1 MYKQPYLRKYTGK
14 ESRTVCPQCKKPHS
28 FTLYLDGNTNQPISP
43 NVGICNHA
51 NSCGYHYTPKQ
62 YFIDNPQRQTGAV
75 PQNSGEQKRVIQQP
89 QPPKP
94 MGLIPL
100 EYLNNSQSTDSN
112 FAYFLAN
119 LFKSLKNIDV
129 SIEELCRTYKLG
141 ATKDRKVIFW
151 QVDINGNVRTG
162 KIMQYNPT
170 TGKRVHNASDA
181 IDWVHNTLKRAEKLP
196 SDYNLKQCYF
206 GEHLLNEQP
215 DKIVAIT
222 EAEKTAIIC
231 SVLFPQMVWIGA
243 GNLNGLT
250 LEKSKALKGRSIMLF
265 PDLSNPDLPI
275 EKQAFTIWSNKAD
288 EIRKTYGCKVVVSDI
303 LEKNATEEDKKA
315 GLDIADY
322 LIKQMR
328 QAPDQV
334 TAPPKQQT
342 NTTDEADS
350 LEAFFASVS
359 LPDEPI
365 DITPSYTICEPQR
378 FARGALRAIRS
389 GNYDTEYL
397 LTKLRGLKEVI
408 DADYNSNGR
417 YRQKPLKT
425 VC

>member
-1 MYKQPYLRKYTGK
+1 MYKQPYLRPYTGK
-14 ESRTVCPQCKKPHS
+14 ESRTVCPQCKKSNS
-28 FTLYLDGNTNQPISP
+28 FTLYLDGDTNQPINP
-43 NVGICNHA
+43 TVGICNHA
-51 NSCGYHYTPKQ
+51 NSCGYHYPPKQ
-62 YFIDNPQRQTGAV
+62 YFIDNPQRGGFEPRPT
-75 PQNSGEQKRVIQQP
+75 RVIQRP

-94 MGLIPL
+94 MGLIPI
-100 EYLNNSQSTDSN
+100 EYLDRTQSTDSN
-112 FAYFLAN
+112 FVYFLTG
-119 LFKSLKNIDV
+119 LFKSLDNSI

-141 ATKDRKVIFW
+141 ATKDKRVIFW
-151 QVDINGNVRTG
+151 QIDINGNVRTG

-170 TGKRVHNASDA
+170 TGKRVHNASGA
-181 IDWVHNTLKRAEKLP
+181 IDWIHNTLKRADKLP
-196 SDYNLKQCYF
+196 DDYNLKQCYF

-250 LEKSKALKGRSIMLF
+250 VEKSKALKGRSIMLF

-275 EKQAFTIWSNKAD
+275 EKQAFTIWSNKSD
-288 EIRKTYGCKVVVSDI
+288 EISKTYGCKVVVSDI
-303 LEKNATEEDKKA
+303 LEKKATEEEKKA

-322 LIKQMR
+322 LIKQLR
-328 QAPDQV
+328 QAPGQV
-334 TAPPKQQT
+334 TAPQAPPKQLT
-342 NTTDEADS
+342 NITDEADS
-350 LEAFFASVS
+350 LEAFFAGIS
-359 LPDEPI
+359 LPCEPI

-378 FARGALRAIRS
+378 FVKGAIRAIRS
-389 GNYDTEYL
+389 GKYDTEYF

-408 DADYNSNGR
+408 DTDYNSNGR

-425 VC
+425 VS

>member
-1 MYKQPYLRKYTGK
+1 MKMYKQPYLRKYTGK
-14 ESRTVCPQCKKPHS
+14 ESRTVCPQCKKSNS
-28 FTLYLDGNTNQPISP
+28 FTLYLDGNTGQPISP

-62 YFIDNPQRQTGAV
+62 YFIDNPQRQTGNFI
-75 PQNSGEQKRVIQQP
+75 PRPKRVIQRP
-89 QPPKP
+89 APPKL
-94 MGLIPL
+94 MGLIPTQ
-100 EYLNNSQSTDSN
+100 YLNRTQGTDSN
-112 FAYFLAN
+112 FVYFLTD
-119 LFKSLKNIDV
+119 LFKSLKNVNV
-129 SIEELCRTYKLG
+129 SIEELCKTYRLG
-141 ATKDRKVIFW
+141 ATKDKRVIFW

-162 KIMQYNPT
+162 KMMQYNPS
-170 TGKRVHNASDA
+170 TGKRVHNVSGA

-303 LEKNATEEDKKA
+303 LEKNATEEEKKA

-322 LIKQMR
+322 LISQLR
-328 QAPDQV
+328 QASDQV
-334 TAPPKQQT
+334 TTPQT
-342 NTTDEADS
+342 NIIDEADS
-350 LEAFFASVS
+350 FEAYFASVA
-359 LPDEPI
+359 LPCEPI

-378 FARGALRAIRS
+378 FVKGALRAIRS
-389 GNYDTEYL
+389 GNYDTEYF

-408 DADYNSNGR
+408 DTDYNSNGR

-425 VC
+425 VS

>member
-1 MYKQPYLRKYTGK
+1 MKMYKQPYLRPYAGK
-14 ESRTVCPQCKKPHS
+14 ESRTICPQCKKPHS

-43 NVGICNHA
+43 TVGICNHA

-62 YFIDNPQRQTGAV
+62 YFIDNPHKRESNFTGRPTRIIQRT
-75 PQNSGEQKRVIQQP
+75 E
-89 QPPKP
+89 PPKP
-94 MGLIPL
+94 IGLIPTQ
-100 EYLNNSQSTDSN
+100 YLNKTQSTDSN
-112 FAYFLAN
+112 FVYFLTN

-129 SIEELCRTYKLG
+129 SIDELCKTYRLG
-141 ATKDRKVIFW
+141 ATKDKRVIFW
-151 QVDINGNVRTG
+151 QVDINGNARTG
-162 KIMQYNPT
+162 KMMQYNPT
-170 TGKRVHNASDA
+170 TGKRVHNASGA

-222 EAEKTAIIC
+222 ESEKTAIIC

-250 LEKSKALKGRSIMLF
+250 VEKSKALKGRSIMLF

-303 LEKNATEEDKKA
+303 LEKNATEEEKKA

-322 LIKQMR
+322 LIKQLR
-328 QAPDQV
+328 QAPGQV
-334 TAPPKQQT
+334 TAPPKQLT
-342 NTTDEADS
+342 NITDEADS

-359 LPDEPI
+359 LPDEPM

-378 FARGALRAIRS
+378 FVRGALRAIRS
-389 GNYDTEYL
+389 GNYDTEYF

-408 DADYNSNGR
+408 DTDYNSNGR

-425 VC
+425 VS

>member
-1 MYKQPYLRKYTGK
+1 MYKQPYLRPYTGK
-14 ESRTVCPQCKKPHS
+14 ESRTICPQCKKPHS

-62 YFIDNPQRQTGAV
+62 YFIDNPHKRESNFTGRPTRIIQRT
-75 PQNSGEQKRVIQQP
+75 E
-89 QPPKP
+89 PPKP
-94 MGLIPL
+94 IGLIPTQ
-100 EYLNNSQSTDSN
+100 YLNKTQSTDSN
-112 FAYFLAN
+112 FVYFLTD
-119 LFKSLKNIDV
+119 LFKSLNKNV
-129 SIEELCRTYKLG
+129 SIDELCKTYRLG
-141 ATKDRKVIFW
+141 ATKDKRVIFW

-206 GEHLLNEQP
+206 GEHLLHEQP
-215 DKIVAIT
+215 DKTVAIT

-303 LEKNATEEDKKA
+303 LEKNATEEEKKA

-322 LIKQMR
+322 LISQLR

-334 TAPPKQQT
+334 TTPQAPPKQQT
-342 NTTDEADS
+342 NITDEADS
-350 LEAFFASVS
+350 LEAYFASVA
-359 LPDEPI
+359 LPCEPI

-378 FARGALRAIRS
+378 FARGALRAVRS
-389 GNYDTEYL
+389 GKYDTEKHL
-397 LTKLRGLKEVI
+397 SLLRGLRDVI
-408 DADYNSNGR
+408 SINYNDGADID
-417 YRQKPLKT
+417 KT
-425 VC
+425 DKNR

>member
-1 MYKQPYLRKYTGK
+1 MYKQPYLRPYTGK
-14 ESRTVCPQCKKPHS
+14 ESRTVCPQCKKSNS
-28 FTLYLDGNTNQPISP
+28 FTLYLDGNTGQPISP
-43 NVGICNHA
+43 TVGICNHA

-62 YFIDNPQRQTGAV
+62 YFIDNPQRGGFEPRPT
-75 PQNSGEQKRVIQQP
+75 RVIQRP

-94 MGLIPL
+94 MGLIPI
-100 EYLNNSQSTDSN
+100 EYLDRTQSTDSN
-112 FAYFLAN
+112 FVYFLTG
-119 LFKSLKNIDV
+119 LFMSLDNSI

-141 ATKDRKVIFW
+141 ATKDKKVIFW
-151 QVDINGNVRTG
+151 QIDINGNVRTG

-170 TGKRVHNASDA
+170 TGKRVHNASGA
-181 IDWVHNTLKRAEKLP
+181 IDWIHNTLKRADKLP
-196 SDYNLKQCYF
+196 DDYNLKQCYF

-250 LEKSKALKGRSIMLF
+250 VEKSKALKGRSIMLF

-303 LEKNATEEDKKA
+303 LEKNATDEEKRN

-334 TAPPKQQT
+334 KVFQQPSQPSQPPQQDI
-342 NTTDEADS
+342 NNIADE
-350 LEAFFASVS
+350 LERFFASIK

-365 DITPSYTICEPQR
+365 DITSSYTICEPDR
-378 FARGALRAIRS
+378 YVKGAIRAIRS
-389 GNYDTEYL
+389 GKYNTGAFLERL
-397 LTKLRGLKEVI
+397 EQLRETML
-408 DADYNSNGR
+408 N
-417 YRQKPLKT
+417 
-425 VC
+425 

>member
-1 MYKQPYLRKYTGK
+1 MMYKQPYLRPYTGK
-14 ESRTVCPQCKKPHS
+14 ESRTVCPQCKKSNS
-28 FTLYLDGNTNQPISP
+28 FTLYLDGNTGQPISP
-43 NVGICNHA
+43 TVGICNHY

-62 YFIDNPQRQTGAV
+62 YFIDNPQRGDFKPRPT
-75 PQNSGEQKRVIQQP
+75 RVIQRP

-94 MGLIPL
+94 MGLIPI
-100 EYLNNSQSTDSN
+100 EYLDRTQSTDSN
-112 FAYFLAN
+112 FVYFLTG
-119 LFKSLKNIDV
+119 LFKSLNNSI

-141 ATKDRKVIFW
+141 ATKDKRVIFW
-151 QVDINGNVRTG
+151 QIDINGNVRTG

-170 TGKRVHNASDA
+170 TGKRVHDASGA
-181 IDWVHNTLKRAEKLP
+181 IDWIHNTLKRADKLP
-196 SDYNLKQCYF
+196 GDYNLKQCYF

-250 LEKSKALKGRSIMLF
+250 VEKSKALKGRSIMLF
-265 PDLSNPDLPI
+265 PDLSNPDLPT

-303 LEKNATEEDKKA
+303 LEKNATDEEKRN

-328 QAPDQV
+328 QVSEQV
-334 TAPPKQQT
+334 KGPQQPPQQDI
-342 NTTDEADS
+342 NNVADE
-350 LEAFFASVS
+350 LEQFFAGIE
-359 LPDEPI
+359 LPGEPI
-365 DITPSYTICEPQR
+365 DISDDYTICEPDR
-378 FARGALRAIRS
+378 YVKGAIRAIRS
-389 GNYDTEYL
+389 EKYNTGAL
-397 LTKLRGLKEVI
+397 LERLQQLREKV
-408 DADYNSNGR
+408 SN
-417 YRQKPLKT
+417 
-425 VC
+425 

>member
-14 ESRTVCPQCKKPHS
+14 ESRTVCPQCKIPHS

-112 FAYFLAN
+112 FVYFLAN
-119 LFKSLKNIDV
+119 LFKSLKNINV
-129 SIEELCRTYKLG
+129 SIEELCKTYKLG

-151 QVDINGNVRTG
+151 QVDINGNARTG
-162 KIMQYNPT
+162 KMMQYNPT
-170 TGKRVHNASDA
+170 TGKRVHNVSGS
-181 IDWVHNTLKRAEKLP
+181 IDWVHNTLRRAEKLP

-206 GEHLLNEQP
+206 GEHLLHEQP
-215 DKIVAIT
+215 DKTVAIT

-303 LEKNATEEDKKA
+303 LEKNATEEEKKA

-322 LIKQMR
+322 LISQLR

-334 TAPPKQQT
+334 TAPQT
-342 NTTDEADS
+342 NITDEADS
-350 LEAFFASVS
+350 LEAFFAGVS

-389 GNYDTEYL
+389 GNYDTEYF

-408 DADYNSNGR
+408 DTDYNGNGR

-425 VC
+425 VS

>member
-1 MYKQPYLRKYTGK
+1 MRYKQPYLRPYTGK
-14 ESRTVCPQCKKPHS
+14 ESRTVCPQCKKSNS
-28 FTLYLDGNTNQPISP
+28 FTLYLDGDTNQPINP
-43 NVGICNHA
+43 TVGICNHA

-62 YFIDNPQRQTGAV
+62 YFIDNPQRGGFEPRPT
-75 PQNSGEQKRVIQQP
+75 RVIQRPQPP

-94 MGLIPL
+94 MGLIPI
-100 EYLNNSQSTDSN
+100 ECMDRTRSTDSN
-112 FAYFLAN
+112 FVYFLTG
-119 LFKSLKNIDV
+119 LFKSLDNSI

-141 ATKDRKVIFW
+141 ATKDKRVIFW
-151 QVDINGNVRTG
+151 QIDINGNVRTG

-170 TGKRVHNASDA
+170 TGKRVHNASGA
-181 IDWVHNTLKRAEKLP
+181 IDWIHNTLKRADKLP
-196 SDYNLKQCYF
+196 DDYNLKQCYF

-250 LEKSKALKGRSIMLF
+250 VEKSKVLKDRSVILY
-265 PDLSNPDLPI
+265 PDLSNPELPK
-275 EKQAFTIWSNKAD
+275 EKQAFEIWSKRAD
-288 EIRKTYGCKVVVSDI
+288 EIRQRYGCKIVVSDI
-303 LEKNATEEDKKA
+303 LEKNATDEEKRN

-334 TAPPKQQT
+334 KVFQQPSQPPQPPQQDI
-342 NTTDEADS
+342 NNIADE
-350 LEAFFASVS
+350 LERFFASIK

-365 DITPSYTICEPQR
+365 DITPTYTICDPDR
-378 FARGALRAIRS
+378 YVKGAIRAIRS
-389 GNYDTEYL
+389 GKYNTGAFLERL
-397 LTKLRGLKEVI
+397 QQLREAML
-408 DADYNSNGR
+408 N
-417 YRQKPLKT
+417 
-425 VC
+425 